1 MFCKKCGAKIE
12 SYASH
17 CPFCGVAV
25 EQNSVEATYTAPK
38 GEVKKKKKAPGVA
51 KRVILFL
58 VCATAIVGAVVGALY
73 LLK

>member
-38 GEVKKKKKAPGVA
+38 GKEKKKQSKGVA
-51 KRVILFL
+51 KRVIFFL
-58 VCATAIVGAVVGALY
+58 VCVAVVVGAVALALF